1 MDTLATNALQKA
13 RMISAE
19 PMLPLQAETSSA
31 SASPAGSGQG
41 ESQIQRKRVS
51 TGISDIDPLIEGGFL
66 MGKSYLIIGEPGTG
80 KTIFSTQF
88 VLKGLMNGEKAVY
101 VAVDDKPAE
110 IVEQA
115 SSLGWDLVQYIE
127 SRQLLI
133 LDAAPFFHMRAGLGR
148 DRDVDVVK
156 TVSDLSSYVKR
167 MGASRVVIDP
177 VGPLIASRE
186 ASNRFR
192 ENARLLV
199 RSFQDSMATTNL
211 LTMYSPTSSMSLE
224 GEESPFAGVV
234 VLRLSR
240 RQKGL
245 MRTLLVRKMRGTAFD
260 LVEYK
265 IDIVGK
271 SGIVMGQQIP
281 AMMQRLGE
289 GESLFRE
296 WRLQ

>member
-1 MDTLATNALQKA
+1 MDTPVAKSQQKA
-13 RMISAE
+13 RIGPAE
-19 PMLPLQAETSSA
+19 PMLQLQAEA
-31 SASPAGSGQG
+31 SASGVSPVDSDRG
-41 ESQIQRKRVS
+41 ESQIQLKRVS
-51 TGISDIDPLIEGGFL
+51 TGVSDIDSLIEGGFL
-66 MGKSYLIIGEPGTG
+66 VGKSYLIIGEPGTG

-88 VLKGLMNGEKAVY
+88 VLQGLINGEKAVY
-101 VAVDDKPAE
+101 VAVDDKPAD

-115 SSLGWDLVQYIE
+115 SSLGWDLVRYIE
-127 SRQLLI
+127 NRQLLI

-148 DRDVDVVK
+148 DRDIDVVK

-192 ENARLLV
+192 ENTRLLV

-211 LTMYSPTSSMSLE
+211 VTMYSPTSGMSLE

-234 VLRLSR
+234 ILRLSR

-265 IDIVGK
+265 IDIVIQKGLV
-271 SGIVMGQQIP
+271 IGQKVP
-281 AMMQRLGE
+281 VVMQRFSE